1 MEDREPLFSH
11 TPVLLNECI
20 DGLDVRDGLTYVDC
34 TTGGGGHSFEI
45 ARRLG
50 NTGRL
55 ICLDRDADALRAAR
69 ERLSPFLDK
78 ITFVH
83 VNFSEIS
90 SVLDEYRIENL
101 GGVLMDLGCS
111 AFQQTEASR
120 GFSYMKDAP
129 LDMRMNRED
138 TLTARD
144 VVNEYPPERLLKIID
159 LYGEERFAS
168 AIVTAIV
175 RRRETKP
182 IETTAELSDII
193 CSAIPKKI
201 RAVGH
206 HPAKK
211 TFQAIRIEVNREL
224 DAISPAIRGA
234 ADKLTPGGKIVIISF
249 QSGEDKIVKNV
260 FSELANPCICPRDF
274 PVCVCGRKPVLEI
287 EPRTPIL
294 PSEKELEE
302 NPRSR
307 SAKLRIAKKLPIKP
321 TEERGEPK

>member
-1 MEDREPLFSH
+1 MDDREPIFSH
-11 TPVLLNECI
+11 TPVLLSECI
-20 DGLDVRDGLTYVDC
+20 EGLAIRPDLTYVDC

-45 ARRLG
+45 AKRLG
-50 NTGRL
+50 DNGRL
-55 ICLDRDADALRAAR
+55 ICLDRDADALRAAK

-90 SVLDEYRIENL
+90 SVIDEYGVTNL

-138 TLTARD
+138 ELTARD
-144 VVNEYPPERLLKIID
+144 VVNGYPPEKLFKIID

-175 RRRETKP
+175 KRREIEP
-182 IETTAELSDII
+182 IETTAELAKIVS
-193 CSAIPKKI
+193 SAIPKKI
-201 RAVGH
+201 RLTGH

-234 ADKLTPGGKIVIISF
+234 SDKLIPGGKLVIISF
-249 QSGEDKIVKNV
+249 QSGEDRIVKNV

-274 PVCVCGRKPVLEI
+274 PVCVCGRKPILEI
-287 EPRTPIL
+287 DTRKPIL
-294 PSEKELEE
+294 PSETELSE

-307 SAKLRIAKKLPIKP
+307 SAKLRIATKLPIPATDK
-321 TEERGEPK
+321 RGETT

>member
-11 TPVLLNECI
+11 TPVLLRECI
-20 DGLDVRDGLTYVDC
+20 DALSIRDGLTYVDC

-50 NTGRL
+50 QTGRL
-55 ICLDRDADALRAAR
+55 ICLDRDADALRAAK
-69 ERLSPFLDK
+69 ERLSPFAEK

-83 VNFSEIS
+83 TNFSDLA
-90 SVLDEYRIENL
+90 SVLDQLKPDRL

-138 TLTARD
+138 PLTARD
-144 VVNEYPPERLLKIID
+144 VVNGYPPERLLRIID
-159 LYGEERFAS
+159 EYGEERFAS

-175 RRRETKP
+175 RRRAIKP
-182 IETTAELSDII
+182 IETTAELSDVI
-193 CSAIPKKI
+193 CSAIPVKF
-201 RAVGH
+201 RATGH

-224 DAISPAIRGA
+224 DAISPAIRAA
-234 ADKLTPGGKIVIISF
+234 ADRLIPDGKIAIISF
-249 QSGEDKIVKNV
+249 QSGEDRIVKNT
-260 FSELANPCICPRDF
+260 FAELADPCICPRDF
-274 PVCVCGRKPVLEI
+274 PVCVCGRKPILRI
-287 EPRTPIL
+287 DTKKPIL
-294 PSEKELEE
+294 PSETELEE

-307 SAKLRIAKKLPIKP
+307 SAKLRVATKLLIK
-321 TEERGEPK
+321 

>member
-11 TPVLLNECI
+11 TPVLLSECI
-20 DGLDVRDGLTYVDC
+20 SALDVRDGLTYVDC

-50 NTGRL
+50 ETGRL
-55 ICLDRDADALRAAR
+55 ICLDRDADALNAAKK
-69 ERLSPFLDK
+69 RLAPFQDK

-83 VNFSEIS
+83 VNFSEIA
-90 SVLDEYRIENL
+90 SVLDEFRIENL

-144 VVNEYPPERLLKIID
+144 VVNGYPPEQLLKIID
-159 LYGEERFAS
+159 TYGEERFAS
-168 AIVTAIV
+168 SIVSAIV
-175 RRRETKP
+175 RRRAVKP
-182 IETTAELSDII
+182 IESTAELSDII
-193 CSAIPKKI
+193 CSAIPQKF
-201 RAVGH
+201 RATGH

-224 DAISPAIRGA
+224 DAISPAVRGA
-234 ADKLTPGGKIVIISF
+234 AEKLTPGGKLVIISF
-249 QSGEDKIVKNV
+249 QSGEDKIVKNTL
-260 FSELANPCICPRDF
+260 SELANPCICPRDF
-274 PVCVCGRKPVLEI
+274 PVCVCGRKPTVRI
-287 EPRTPIL
+287 DTKKPIL

-307 SAKLRIAKKLPIKP
+307 SAKLRIATKLPIP
-321 TEERGEPK
+321 ATEKRGETK

>member
-11 TPVLLNECI
+11 TPVLLSECI
-20 DGLDVRDGLTYVDC
+20 SALDVRDGFTYVDC

-50 NTGRL
+50 ENGRL
-55 ICLDRDADALRAAR
+55 ICLDRDADALFAAKK
-69 ERLSPFLDK
+69 RLAPYLDK

-83 VNFSEIS
+83 VNFSEIA

-120 GFSYMKDAP
+120 GFSYRKDAP

-144 VVNEYPPERLLKIID
+144 VVNGYPPDQLLKIID
-159 LYGEERFAS
+159 TYGDERFAS
-168 AIVTAIV
+168 SIVSAIV
-175 RRRETKP
+175 RRREAKP

-193 CSAIPKKI
+193 CSAIPQKF
-201 RAVGH
+201 RATGH

-224 DAISPAIRGA
+224 DAISPAVRGA
-234 ADKLTPGGKIVIISF
+234 AEKLTPGGKLAIISF
-249 QSGEDKIVKNV
+249 QSGEDKIVKNTL
-260 FSELANPCICPRDF
+260 SELANPCICPRDF
-274 PVCVCGRKPVLEI
+274 PVCVCGRKPTVRI
-287 EPRTPIL
+287 DTKKPIL

-307 SAKLRIAKKLPIKP
+307 SAKLRVATKLPIIA
-321 TEERGEPK
+321 TEKRGETK

>member
-11 TPVLLNECI
+11 TPVLLSECI
-20 DGLDVRDGLTYVDC
+20 SALDVRDGFTYVDC

-50 NTGRL
+50 ENGRL
-55 ICLDRDADALRAAR
+55 ICLDRDADALSAAKK
-69 ERLSPFLDK
+69 RLAPYLDK

-83 VNFSEIS
+83 VNFSEIA

-144 VVNEYPPERLLKIID
+144 VVNGYPPDQLLKIID
-159 LYGEERFAS
+159 TYGDERFAS
-168 AIVTAIV
+168 SIVSAIV
-175 RRRETKP
+175 RRREAKP

-193 CSAIPKKI
+193 CSAIPQKF
-201 RAVGH
+201 RATGH

-224 DAISPAIRGA
+224 DAISPAVRGA
-234 ADKLTPGGKIVIISF
+234 AEKLTPGGKLAIISF
-249 QSGEDKIVKNV
+249 QSGEDKIVKNTL
-260 FSELANPCICPRDF
+260 SELANPCICPRDF
-274 PVCVCGRKPVLEI
+274 PVCVCGRKPTVRI
-287 EPRTPIL
+287 DTKKPIL

-307 SAKLRIAKKLPIKP
+307 SAKLRVATKLPIIA
-321 TEERGEPK
+321 TEKRGETK

>member
-1 MEDREPLFSH
+1 MEEREPLFSH
-11 TPVLLNECI
+11 TPVLLRECI
-20 DGLDVRDGLTYVDC
+20 DALEVRDGLTYVDC

-50 NTGRL
+50 QTGRL
-55 ICLDRDADALRAAR
+55 ICLDRDADALRAAN
-69 ERLSPFLDK
+69 ERLSPFLNK

-83 VNFSEIS
+83 ANFSDLA
-90 SVLDEYRIENL
+90 SVLDQLKPDRL

-138 TLTARD
+138 PLTARD
-144 VVNEYPPERLLKIID
+144 VVNEYPPEQLLRIID
-159 LYGEERFAS
+159 AYGEERFAS

-175 RRRETKP
+175 RRRAIKP
-182 IETTAELSDII
+182 IETTAELSDVIS
-193 CSAIPKKI
+193 SAIPVKF
-201 RAVGH
+201 RATGH

-224 DAISPAIRGA
+224 DAISPAIRAA
-234 ADKLTPGGKIVIISF
+234 ADRLIPGGKIVIISF
-249 QSGEDKIVKNV
+249 QSGEDRIVKNT
-260 FSELANPCICPRDF
+260 FAELADPCVCPRDF
-274 PVCVCGRKPVLEI
+274 PVCVCGRKPILKI
-287 EPRTPIL
+287 DTKKPLL
-294 PSEKELEE
+294 PSETELEE

-307 SAKLRIAKKLPIKP
+307 SAKLRIATKLPAY
-321 TEERGEPK
+321 

>member
-1 MEDREPLFSH
+1 MEEREPLFSH
-11 TPVLLNECI
+11 TPVLLSECI
-20 DGLDVRDGLTYVDC
+20 SALEVRDGLTYVDC

-50 NTGRL
+50 DDGRL
-55 ICLDRDADALRAAR
+55 ICLDRDGDALRAAK
-69 ERLSPFLDK
+69 ERLSPFSDK

-83 VNFSEIS
+83 TNFSDLS
-90 SVLDEYRIENL
+90 AVLDDLGIDNL

-144 VVNEYPPERLLKIID
+144 VVNGYPPDKLLKIID
-159 LYGEERFAS
+159 TYGEERFAS
-168 AIVTAIV
+168 PIVSAIV
-175 RRRETKP
+175 RRRAVKP
-182 IETTAELSDII
+182 IETTAELSDLI
-193 CSAIPKKI
+193 CSAIPIKF
-201 RAVGH
+201 RATGH

-234 ADKLTPGGKIVIISF
+234 VEKLVPGGKLAIISF
-249 QSGEDKIVKNV
+249 QSGEDKIVKNT
-260 FSELANPCICPRDF
+260 FGELANPCICPRDF
-274 PVCVCGRKPVLEI
+274 PVCTCGRKPSVRI
-287 EPRTPIL
+287 ETKKPIL
-294 PSEKELEE
+294 PNEKELEE

-307 SAKLRIAKKLPIKP
+307 SAKLRVVTKLPITTK
-321 TEERGEPK
+321 EP

>member
-1 MEDREPLFSH
+1 MEECEPLFSH
-11 TPVLLNECI
+11 TPVLLDECI
-20 DGLDVRDGLTYVDC
+20 SALDVRDGFTYVDC
-34 TTGGGGHSFEI
+34 TTGGGGHSYEI

-50 NTGRL
+50 DNGRL
-55 ICLDRDADALRAAR
+55 ICLDRDADALRASK
-69 ERLSPFLDK
+69 ERLSPFSDK

-83 VNFSEIS
+83 VNFSEIA
-90 SVLDEYRIENL
+90 SVCDEYRITNL

-144 VVNEYPPERLLKIID
+144 VVNGYPPDQLLRIID
-159 LYGEERFAS
+159 TYGEERFAS
-168 AIVTAIV
+168 SVVSAIV
-175 RRRETKP
+175 RRRKIKP

-193 CSAIPKKI
+193 CSAIPPRF
-201 RAVGH
+201 RATGH

-211 TFQAIRIEVNREL
+211 TFQAIRIEVNHEL

-234 ADKLTPGGKIVIISF
+234 AEKLVEGGKLVIISF
-249 QSGEDKIVKNV
+249 QSGEDKIVKNTL
-260 FSELANPCICPRDF
+260 SELANPCICPRDF
-274 PVCVCGRKPVLEI
+274 PVCVCGRKPIVGI
-287 EPRTPIL
+287 DTKKPIL
-294 PSEKELEE
+294 PSEKEREQ

-307 SAKLRIAKKLPIKP
+307 SAKLRIATKLPIP
-321 TEERGEPK
+321 VTEKRGEPT

>member
-1 MEDREPLFSH
+1 MEEPLFAH
-11 TPVLLNECI
+11 TPVLLSECI
-20 DGLDVRDGLTYVDC
+20 SALSVRDGLTYVDC

-45 ARRLG
+45 AKRLG
-50 NTGRL
+50 ETGRL
-55 ICLDRDADALRAAR
+55 ICLDRDADALKAAK
-69 ERLSPFLDK
+69 ERLSPFSDK

-83 VNFSEIS
+83 VNFSEIA
-90 SVLDEYRIENL
+90 SVLDELRIRNL

-138 TLTARD
+138 TLTART
-144 VVNEYPPERLLKIID
+144 VVNEYPPDRLLRMID

-168 AIVTAIV
+168 SIVSAIV
-175 RRRETKP
+175 RRREIKP
-182 IETTAELSDII
+182 IETTVELSEIV
-193 CSAIPKKI
+193 CSAIPLKF
-201 RAVGH
+201 RATGH

-234 ADKLTPGGKIVIISF
+234 VEKLIPDGKLAIISF

-274 PVCVCGRKPVLEI
+274 PVCVCGRKPSI
-287 EPRTPIL
+287 RIDTKKPIL
-294 PSEKELEE
+294 PTEKELEE

-307 SAKLRIAKKLPIKP
+307 SAKLRIATKLPTP
-321 TEERGEPK
+321 MTE